1 VLETIDFDQ
10 RQQLIARAP
19 CKVRLPP
26 DVAKLLGAG
35 SQAVAQTNNSRAGVR
50 YKALRRAAVQ
60 LQGGLPAFPC
70 DGSLV
75 GTIVQDF
82 SRESMGILYHEQ
94 LFPEERLR
102 LWMPSLSLEAKV
114 IRCRRRG
121 PQCYEIG
128 LALDRDYA
136 LRELLA

>member
-1 VLETIDFDQ
+1 VLETIDYGQ
-10 RQQLIARAP
+10 RQQLIAQAP
-19 CKVRLPP
+19 CRVRLPA
-26 DVAKLLGAG
+26 DVAKLLGAMG
-35 SQAVAQTNNSRAGVR
+35 GAVAQTNNSRAGVR
-50 YKALRRAAVQ
+50 YKTVRRAAIQ
-60 LQGGLPAFPC
+60 LHGNLPAFPRHN
-70 DGSLV
+70 SLV
-75 GTIVQDF
+75 GAIVQDF

-102 LWMPSLSLEAKV
+102 LWMSSLSVEAKV